1 VHAGRQVELHQ
12 SVNSLVCRIDDVHQS
27 LMSSDFKLIAAGLVD
42 VRAAKNIEA
51 LDACGQRDRTSD
63 NSTGSLAGINNFKS
77 RLIDQFVIK
86 FVVVNTNTLALHYL
100 SFKERGAEAFFGPR
114 FEMS

>member
-1 VHAGRQVELHQ
+1 
-12 SVNSLVCRIDDVHQS
+12 
-27 LMSSDFKLIAAGLVD
+27 MSSDFKLIAAGLVD

-77 RLIDQFVIK
+77 RLIVQFVIK
-86 FVVVNTNTLALHYL
+86 CLEANKNPQPTVLETVALPIELY
-100 SFKERGAEAFFGPR
+100 P
-114 FEMS
+114 

>member
-1 VHAGRQVELHQ
+1 
-12 SVNSLVCRIDDVHQS
+12 
-27 LMSSDFKLIAAGLVD
+27 MSSDFKLIAAGLVD

-86 FVVVNTNTLALHYL
+86 CLEANTNTSLWYKNDAL
-100 SFKERGAEAFFGPR
+100 PCWN
-114 FEMS
+114 

>member
-1 VHAGRQVELHQ
+1 
-12 SVNSLVCRIDDVHQS
+12 
-27 LMSSDFKLIAAGLVD
+27 MSSDFKLIAAGLVD

-86 FVVVNTNTLALHYL
+86 CLIYPLKN
-100 SFKERGAEAFFGPR
+100 EGPKPSSAR
-114 FEMS
+114 DSK